1 MCDMADLGPKPLTT
15 RSIVLGGL
23 ALLVV
28 GGVLLTL
35 LLTLYGGGSPQDQAR
50 LDAVRT
56 AGTIVLGTGGAV
68 ALLLAA
74 RRQRSAELTLRH
86 QQEVARQAEVDAIE
100 RRITEL
106 YTKAADQ
113 LGSDKAPVRL
123 AGLYALERL
132 GVANNDQRQ
141 TIVNVICA
149 YLRMPYVDDREEA
162 QVRVT
167 ALRILHAHRR
177 GDQRKWSVAIDL
189 DDANLAGSRLPR
201 SKFAWATFERADLSR
216 ADFTG
221 SDLSNSDLTYAKL
234 VDADLTDVDL
244 SGARLDHAD
253 LTGAVLA
260 GAVWDE
266 KTVWPEKH
274 QPGD

>member
-1 MCDMADLGPKPLTT
+1 MADPGPKPLTT
-15 RSIVLGGL
+15 RSIVIGGL
-23 ALLVV
+23 TVLAV
-28 GGVLLTL
+28 GAVMLML
-35 LLTLYGGGSPQDQAR
+35 LLTLYGGGSPQDQAH

-56 AGTIVLGTGGAV
+56 AGTIVVGTGGAV

-74 RRQRSAELTLRH
+74 RRQRSAELTLKH
-86 QQEVARQAEVDAIE
+86 QQEVARQAEFDAIE

-132 GVANNDQRQ
+132 GVTNTEQRQ
-141 TIVNVICA
+141 TIVNVISA
-149 YLRMPYVDDREEA
+149 YLRMPYDDDREEA

-177 GDQRKWSVAIDL
+177 GDQHSWSVSIDL
-189 DDANLAGSRLPR
+189 DGADLADSRLPR
-201 SKFAWATFERADLSR
+201 SKFAWASFERADLSR
-216 ADFTG
+216 VDFTG
-221 SDLSNSDLTYAKL
+221 SDLSDTDLTHTKL
-234 VDADLTDVDL
+234 IETDLTDVDL

-253 LTGAVLA
+253 LTGAVLD
-260 GAVWDE
+260 GAVWNE
-266 KTVWPEKH
+266 ETVWPDGEKRE
-274 QPGD
+274 P

>member
-1 MCDMADLGPKPLTT
+1 MADPGPKPLTT
-15 RSIVLGGL
+15 RAIVIGGL
-23 ALLVV
+23 SVLAV
-28 GGVLLTL
+28 GGLMLTL
-35 LLTLYGGGSPQDQAR
+35 LLTLYGGGSPQDQAH

-56 AGTIVLGTGGAV
+56 AGTIVVGTGGAV

-74 RRQRSAELTLRH
+74 RRQRSAELTLKH
-86 QQEVARQAEVDAIE
+86 QQDTARQAEHDAIE

-132 GVANNDQRQ
+132 GVANADQRL

-149 YLRMPYVDDREEA
+149 YLRMPFADDREEA
-162 QVRVT
+162 QVRIT

-177 GDQRKWSVAIDL
+177 DDQHWWDVKIDL
-189 DDANLAGSRLPR
+189 DGANLTGSRLPR
-201 SKFAWATFERADLSR
+201 SKFAWATFEGADLSR
-216 ADFTG
+216 VDFTG
-221 SDLSNSDLTYAKL
+221 SDLSNADLTHAQL
-234 VDADLTDVDL
+234 VDADFTGVDL

-253 LTGAVLA
+253 LTGLVLKD
-260 GAVWDE
+260 AVWNE
-266 KTVWPEKH
+266 KTVWPG
-274 QPGD
+274 PDGPPVS

>member
-1 MCDMADLGPKPLTT
+1 MADPGPKPLTT

-23 ALLVV
+23 TVLAV
-28 GGVLLTL
+28 GGVMLTL
-35 LLTLYGGGSPQDQAR
+35 LLTLYGGGSPQDQAH

-56 AGTIVLGTGGAV
+56 AGTIVVGTGGAV

-74 RRQRSAELTLRH
+74 RRQRSAELTLKH
-86 QQEVARQAEVDAIE
+86 QQEIARQAEYDAIE

-132 GVANNDQRQ
+132 GVANAEQRQ

-149 YLRMPYVDDREEA
+149 YLRMPYETDREEA

-177 GDQRKWSVAIDL
+177 GDQNSWSVSIDL
-189 DDANLAGSRLPR
+189 DGANLAGSRLPR
-201 SKFAWATFERADLSR
+201 SKFAWASFEGADLSR
-216 ADFTG
+216 VDFTG
-221 SDLSNSDLTYAKL
+221 SDLSDSDLTYAKL

-253 LTGAVLA
+253 VTGALLD
-260 GAVWDE
+260 GAVWNE
-266 KTVWPEKH
+266 ETVWPEK
-274 QPGD
+274 QQ